1 MDYANNYKN
10 STPTYIYIAPPT
22 VFLVNPWVTSYDNDG
37 IINFTYWVFDPD
49 NSLLNCSLFIDDI
62 LNQTILDASEGAN
75 HTFNVSGISEGYN
88 RTWSVR
94 CTNPTNA
101 SSEDEWIF
109 NVDKTLPLLDILN
122 PGNQTYSTPSILVN
136 LSASDLFLD
145 SVWFFNGTANQT
157 YTGPTYVTYSDGS
170 HTLIAYA
177 NDSAGNV
184 NITNVSF
191 SVDITAPYIII
202 ESPLNSTYSNNSIL
216 VNISSNG
223 NKIWFFNGTANQT
236 YNGTTYVDYPDG
248 SHTLIAY
255 ANDTLG
261 NYNSTNISFNVDTSI
276 PTINIISPTN
286 TTYSNNSVFVS
297 INATDMSLDKI
308 WFFNGTANQ
317 TYISPVYIT
326 YAGGSH
332 TLIAYVNDTANNRNI
347 TNISFS
353 VDTIAPN
360 ITNVSTNA
368 SLPLVNNGS
377 LQNLSVNFS
386 SNEYPIYVK
395 FTSFDSTDKKVDEQG
410 LFEINSSSDLPW
422 IYFILG
428 YNLSD
433 DNYTLNMTIHDQAQN
448 NFTYNLGTYEVDG
461 SPPNLTINTP
471 LN

>member
-1 MDYANNYKN
+1 
-10 STPTYIYIAPPT
+10 
-22 VFLVNPWVTSYDNDG
+22 
-37 IINFTYWVFDPD
+37 
-49 NSLLNCSLFIDDI
+49 
-62 LNQTILDASEGAN
+62 
-75 HTFNVSGISEGYN
+75 
-88 RTWSVR
+88 
-94 CTNPTNA
+94 
-101 SSEDEWIF
+101 
-109 NVDKTLPLLDILN
+109 
-122 PGNQTYSTPSILVN
+122 
-136 LSASDLFLD
+136 LFLD